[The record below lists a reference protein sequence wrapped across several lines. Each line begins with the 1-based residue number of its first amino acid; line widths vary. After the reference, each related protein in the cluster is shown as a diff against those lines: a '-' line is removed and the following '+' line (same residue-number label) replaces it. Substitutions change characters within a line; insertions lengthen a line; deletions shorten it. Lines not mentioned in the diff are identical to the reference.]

1 MNILTMTDR
10 PDAQVA
16 APSDI
21 VVAAGNND
29 GPHSMAFVAPPA
41 ASSAVAA
48 SARAQ
53 TAAFAAAVLSR
64 GLVSDAAG
72 RTYAAPPPDPAD
84 DAGGVATAAAR
95 LNATEFFLATGY
107 HMKELPA
114 RACDA
119 RAAAAAAASGAAAA
133 DGDDAPPPR
142 RCFAIALNTNLGVDN
157 AVQNAAL
164 AADLAWAAALGGG
177 GATAGVYLLGHH
189 PRCPA
194 FSSRLLL
201 FSPSLRAGGWSRNRR
216 SPAICGRASESSRG
230 DVSAH
235 RRRGPSAARHR
246 RRRSSSAA

>member
-1 MNILTMTDR
+1 MLD
-10 PDAQVA
+10 
-16 APSDI
+16 
-21 VVAAGNND
+21 
-29 GPHSMAFVAPPA
+29 
-41 ASSAVAA
+41 
-48 SARAQ
+48 
-53 TAAFAAAVLSR
+53 R
-64 GLVSDAAG
+64 GLVTQPDGHPGYSGILSGAN
-72 RTYAAPPPDPAD
+72 TSQEFYAQ
-84 DAGGVATAAAR
+84 
-95 LNATEFFLATGY
+95 TGY
-107 HMKELPA
+107 ALKELPA
-114 RACDA
+114 AAC
-119 RAAAAAAASGAAAA
+119 GAA
-133 DGDDAPPPR
+133 PT
-142 RCFAIALNTNLGVDN
+142 RCFAVALNTNLGASN

-216 SPAICGRASESSRG
+216 SPAMCGRASESSRG